1 MDTNDLVTPHVHGAR
16 AQRTVLT
23 AAAVVQM
30 PLRGFGDSGATGT
43 MIERNAERTA
53 RTVEKLIAAA
63 GVIPQV
69 IVLPVLCLTGIGAV
83 LQERGIAPRIDREAI
98 AINLLANDPRL
109 EPLQKLCATYKCC
122 IASSCVEKIS
132 AFPGRYFHTG
142 FVLGPSGIILRS
154 PKTQAPTSPGIT
166 LLKDFH
172 KEYTAHFGSD
182 AVLPVADTPLGKL
195 GCLVETEFLVPEATR
210 ELRRKGA
217 EIILHPTAQHA
228 GPGYPPY
235 QAMRQSL
242 AYTNGVYWLSAVPAR
257 ETARANGNLHRTWFG
272 GGSSIVGPDGAI
284 IACVQGRH
292 QGLATGTIDLDFLT
306 ACREKQ
312 RRYTVPDPG
321 IYEHR

>member
-1 MDTNDLVTPHVHGAR
+1 VDTDETLNPDQNVACAKNRG
-16 AQRTVLT
+16 LT
-23 AAAVVQM
+23 AAVAQM
-30 PLRGFGDSGATGT
+30 ELQGFGDTMATGA

-109 EPLQKLCATYKCC
+109 EPLQKLCATYKCFL
-122 IASSCVEKIS
+122 ASSCVEKIS

-142 FVLGPSGIILRS
+142 FALGPSGIVLRS
-154 PKTQAPTSPGIT
+154 PKTQAPTSAGIT

-172 KEYTAHFGSD
+172 KEYIDFFGSD
-182 AVLPVADTPLGKL
+182 AILPVAEMPFGKV
-195 GCLVETEFLVPEATR
+195 GCLVETEFLIPEATR
-210 ELRRKGA
+210 TLRRKGA

-235 QAMRQSL
+235 QALRQSL
-242 AYTNGVYWLSAVPAR
+242 AYTNGVYWLSAVPSR
-257 ETARANGNLHRTWFG
+257 ETAVVHGKQQQTWFG
-272 GGSSIVGPDGAI
+272 GGSSIIGPDGSV
-284 IACVQGRH
+284 IACITGRH
-292 QGLATGTIDLDFLT
+292 QGLVTGNIDLDFLK

-312 RRYTVPDPG
+312 RRYTEPDPG
-321 IYEHR
+321 IYEKR